1 MEAQQQIRIDKNDSS
16 TKVKRIL
23 SYFPLRYYLCAF
35 VIGYFLFANVDLIS
49 RTEAQILSQILAF
62 FDIQVYYFVDSSI
75 TAQGFG
81 SSVSASMIYWV
92 YLQIPFFIFF
102 PTIALTSRVNPRMR
116 ARLMG
121 LGLLTYLVLLSL
133 LLVTIPATLQLNNFT
148 DTEILMELGGFL
160 IIFGGYLMVEFT
172 LFSTITLPKRVHIE
186 RVVSRNHL
194 AGYATL
200 ALLLVVS
207 FLFFYSMADFF
218 KASESPFLLYTALQ
232 FYNLKA
238 LIIFGSFLSFLIYR
252 RRGSIY
258 SRTINTQSAEQNGAP
273 IHYAASESYTP
284 SITFLIPCRNE
295 ELIIADC
302 IRSIDR
308 ACQKYNGKSE
318 IIIVNDGST
327 DRTESIAAEELKK
340 LKRATGAFYTV
351 DNYGKAYA
359 LQSGLE
365 RALGEIIFRIDA
377 DSVIDEDAIPPIVT
391 HFKDLQVGCVGGMIL
406 PMESRSI
413 WQKVGVL
420 MYIKFNSMN
429 KRTQDIM
436 DSILVQSGAYSVF
449 RKDAL
454 LKIGGWAEQFGEDGE
469 ITNRLGRFGYKIQF
483 EPNSVLYSDV
493 PDKLK
498 DFLHQRA
505 RWSIAFYHS
514 RGRNMALV
522 TDPRNFKQPRAALF
536 VISLLSHAGGLVHGL
551 ALVSLVAALLAQASH
566 TSFLNQG
573 FAAILSPIPHN
584 FVATTFFITIAGT
597 ILSAYFLRRYLKT
610 IRPIIFLPALWF
622 VRFLVTTLTT
632 VIAMEIALCWSSKWK
647 EYNPSAYK
655 ALREEMKRNVD
666 PLHG

>member
-1 MEAQQQIRIDKNDSS
+1 MESQQQIGIDKNDNSM
-16 TKVKRIL
+16 KVKRIL

-35 VIGYFLFANVDLIS
+35 VIGYFLFANVELIA
-49 RTEAQILSQILAF
+49 RTEAQVLTQILAF
-62 FDIQVYYFVDSSI
+62 FDIQVYYFVDSSV

-81 SSVSASMIYWV
+81 SSVSASIIYWV

-102 PTIALTSRVNPRMR
+102 PTIALTSRINLRMR

-121 LGLLTYLVLLSL
+121 LGLLTYVILLSVLLL
-133 LLVTIPATLQLNNFT
+133 TIPATLQLSTFSDAELIT
-148 DTEILMELGGFL
+148 ELGGFL
-160 IIFGGYLMVEFT
+160 TVFGGYIMIEIT
-172 LFSTITLPKRVHIE
+172 LFSTITLPKPVHID
-186 RVVSRNHL
+186 RAVTRKHL
-194 AGYATL
+194 AGYAIL
-200 ALLLVVS
+200 ALLLAIS
-207 FLFFYSMADFF
+207 FLFFYTLADFF
-218 KASESPFLLYTALQ
+218 KSSDSPFLLYTALQ
-232 FYNLKA
+232 FYNLKS

-252 RRGSIY
+252 RRGRIY
-258 SRTINTQSAEQNGAP
+258 AGLINTRSETLDGAP
-273 IHYAASESYTP
+273 IHYAAASYTP

-295 ELIIADC
+295 ERIIADC

-308 ACQKYNGKSE
+308 ACRKYDGRSE

-327 DRTESIAAEELKK
+327 DRTESITAEELKK
-340 LKRATGAFYTV
+340 LKHATGALYTV

-365 RALGEIIFRIDA
+365 RASGEIIFRIDA
-377 DSVIDEDAIPPIVT
+377 DSVIDENAIPPIVT
-391 HFKDLQVGCVGGMIL
+391 HFKDPQVGCVGGMIL

-429 KRTQDIM
+429 KRTQDIA

-454 LKIGGWAEQFGEDGE
+454 LKIGGWSEQFGEDGE
-469 ITNRLGRFGYKIQF
+469 ITNRMGRFGYKIQF
-483 EPNSVLYSDV
+483 EPDSVLSSDV

-505 RWSIAFYHS
+505 RWSIAYYHS

-522 TDPRNFKQPRAALF
+522 KDPRNFKQPRAALF

-584 FVATTFFITIAGT
+584 FVATTFFITVAGT

-610 IRPIIFLPALWF
+610 IRPIVFLPALWF

-647 EYNPSAYK
+647 EYNPLAYK